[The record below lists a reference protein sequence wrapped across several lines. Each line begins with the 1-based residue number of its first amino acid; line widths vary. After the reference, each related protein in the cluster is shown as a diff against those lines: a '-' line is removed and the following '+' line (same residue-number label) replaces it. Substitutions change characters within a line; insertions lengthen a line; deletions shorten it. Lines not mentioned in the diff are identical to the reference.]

1 MTRLCQE
8 AAETLR
14 ERRRWFFFPRTV
26 RFRITVQHTIVF
38 ALLFTVFSLGLYYGL
53 RDLTARHVDQELIH
67 RAKLLLPELVIVNG
81 EPMLRQSIEEVM
93 SQELR
98 TAYFH
103 SEITDQ
109 KGKILK
115 SSPRFRTPKRAA
127 HTASPAATAKLSADN
142 PVFTTFSS
150 EKERFRM
157 AILPLHDENGQ
168 EYFVRIGYPLNAI
181 DEAFQNLRLFLLAG
195 GPIMIAMAALGGWI
209 LARGSLAPVAHI
221 TQAARQISAKGLNQ
235 RIPVRGV
242 PDELDELAQTFNE
255 MLGRLQSSFE
265 QARNFS
271 FDAAHEL
278 RTPLTAMR
286 GEAEVALLKNSSAEE
301 LRRVLRSNLEEINR
315 ITAIVND
322 LLTVAQGEAGTLDL
336 RRETVSLSDLAG
348 NIVETVQVLAEDKD
362 VKLEAFIEPEVR
374 VTGDSIRLS
383 QLILNLLDNA
393 IKHSSPGQT
402 VKMILEKNGSGPVLK
417 VEDTGCGISEQDL
430 PHIFDRFFRTDRSRS
445 RQVPGSGLGL
455 SISKWIVDA
464 HGGSITV
471 ESKLGNGSTFTV
483 QLPGANETEAHSEI

>member
-1 MTRLCQE
+1 MTRL
-8 AAETLR
+8 L
-14 ERRRWFFFPRTV
+14 RTV
-26 RFRITVQHTIVF
+26 RSRITVQHTVAF
-38 ALLFTVFSLGLYYGL
+38 SLLFTVFSVGLYSGL
-53 RDLTARHVDQELIH
+53 RHLTALYVDQELIH
-67 RAKLLLPELVIVNG
+67 RARLLLPELVIVEG
-81 EPMLRQSIEEVM
+81 EPMLRQAVEEVA

-115 SSPRFRTPKRAA
+115 PSPRFRTPKKGPHNNIPISR
-127 HTASPAATAKLSADN
+127 KLSADN
-142 PVFTTFSS
+142 PVFTTFTS
-150 EKERFRM
+150 ENERFRM
-157 AILPLHDENGQ
+157 AILPLHDESGQ
-168 EYFVRIGYPLNAI
+168 EYFVRIGYPLKAM
-181 DEAFQNLRLFLLAG
+181 DEAFENLRLFLLAG
-195 GPIMIAMAALGGWI
+195 GPLMVSLAALGGWI
-209 LARGSLAPVAHI
+209 LARGSLQPVTEI
-221 TQAARQISAKGLNQ
+221 TQAARQISAQGLNQ

-242 PDELDELAQTFNE
+242 KDELDELAQTFNE
-255 MLGRLQSSFE
+255 MLERLQASFE

-286 GEAEVALLKNSSAEE
+286 GEAEVALLRHSSAEE
-301 LRRVLRSNLEEINR
+301 LRQVLRSNLEEINR

-322 LLTVAQGEAGTLDL
+322 LLTVAQGEAGALEV
-336 RRETVSLSDLAG
+336 RRETVALSDLAG
-348 NIVETVQVLAEDKD
+348 SIVETVQVLAEDKK
-362 VKLEAFIEPEVR
+362 VTLEASIEPGVR

-383 QLILNLLDNA
+383 QLMLNLLDNA

-402 VKMILEKNGSGPVLK
+402 VRLLLEKNGGGPTLK
-417 VEDTGCGISEQDL
+417 VEDSGCGIAEKDL

-464 HGGSITV
+464 HGGSISV
-471 ESKLGNGSTFTV
+471 ASKLGSGSVFTV
-483 QLPGANETEAHSEI
+483 QLPSTG